1 MLNTFACMGR
11 FTRAPELR
19 YTTSGTPVAAFS
31 LAVERDFKDANGE
44 KGVDYIDCVAWRNTA
59 EFVNKYFTKGS
70 AAVVHGR
77 LQSRTWVDQ
86 SGNNRKAVEVKVE
99 EIYFAGSK
107 PAGQTR
113 QNDAGP
119 SYDNTQPQHQN
130 HYSGFEELEDDDGDL
145 PF

>member
-1 MLNTFACMGR
+1 MLNTCALMGR

-19 YTTSGTPVAAFS
+19 YTQSGTPVAAFS
-31 LAVERDFKDANGE
+31 LAVERDFKDSNGD

-59 EFVNKYFTKGS
+59 EFIDKYFTKGS

-77 LQSRTWVDQ
+77 LQMRTWTDQ

-107 PAGQTR
+107 PAGQSTQAEQR
-113 QNDAGP
+113 GG
-119 SYDNTQPQHQN
+119 YDNAQPQYTPRYN
-130 HYSGFEELEDDDGDL
+130 AFEDLEDEDGDL